1 MIASRRAIVAAM
13 TGFAAVMVSAGA
25 TLAQSDAAAPH
36 GPILTRSDAAIVGVV
51 AAASAVLVGW
61 DRAIADAM
69 RASPL
74 QDAQAVRGAMSAAN
88 AYGDPGVLAAG
99 AALWLSGHWARND
112 TRRLVGLRSVEAV
125 LASGAVAGVIK
136 GVTGRARPDQSSGN
150 ARDFVLGRGIGD
162 RSEFQSFPSGHA
174 TAAFA
179 FASAVDAE
187 WARLRPGRPAW
198 VPAVLY
204 AAAALTGAARVYRDR
219 HWASDVVMGSAVGFV
234 GGRAVVRWHADRP

>member
-1 MIASRRAIVAAM
+1 MAAAAL
-13 TGFAAVMVSAGA
+13 GFAAMLVPAGPACAQADSAGHGPVLTRA
-25 TLAQSDAAAPH
+25 DAA
-36 GPILTRSDAAIVGVV
+36 LVGV
-51 AAASAVLVGW
+51 AAATSAVLIGW
-61 DRAIADAM
+61 DRAIASSV
-69 RASPL
+69 RKSPL
-74 QDAQAVRGAMSAAN
+74 QDNRSVREVMGAAN
-88 AYGDPGVLAAG
+88 AYGDPGVLVAG
-99 AALWLSGHWARND
+99 AALWLSGHWAHDD

-125 LASGAVAGVIK
+125 LASGAVSGLLKGVI
-136 GVTGRARPDQSSGN
+136 GRARPDESPDN
-150 ARDFVLGRGIGD
+150 ARDFVLGRGIGN

-219 HWASDVVMGSAVGFV
+219 HWVSDVVMGGAIGFV